1 MALVLA
7 RADSARAQ
15 LVQPPGSYGGVRA
28 MDLIRVPFQLFG
40 ATLSLGMYGA
50 GVAYVL
56 ADKVV
61 IEPAKKAQARLEEWD
76 IEARADAFGNRSW
89 PGFVLR
95 YQGAPPFYAE
105 AGYTLRQ
112 YEHYEAGVEVGDE
125 STGGLAM
132 GQFQRMRQPHFWG
145 IGPEAPDEDRSDY
158 TYDAGTVGVSGW
170 WTPRVGP
177 IRLSGGVAWETNRV
191 VGHGRDS
198 SRPNTNEVFA
208 AGELFGLDD
217 RTEYLRID
225 GGVALDRTHIEHLQ
239 VRGFS
244 VAGEWQYFDGVGGTP
259 SSFHRLAGDARF
271 FVPANERQLMA
282 LRILAEDHVG
292 ESGMGVPF
300 THLARLGDDRG
311 LRGYSGRRFRD
322 RALLAA
328 QLEWR
333 YEVYW
338 HPGYPNLRAEGFA
351 FADAGAVGPAL
362 STITWSDFRATPGIG
377 LRWVQDGDAKVEVFL
392 SHGERWRGGIGLART
407 F

>member
-1 MALVLA
+1 
-7 RADSARAQ
+7 
-15 LVQPPGSYGGVRA
+15 

-50 GVAYVL
+50 GAAYML
-56 ADKVV
+56 ADQVL
-61 IEPAKKAQARLEEWD
+61 IGPAKKAQDRLEEWN

-89 PGFVLR
+89 PGLVLR
-95 YQGAPPFYAE
+95 YQGASPFYAE

-112 YEHYEAGVEVGDE
+112 YEHYEAGVELGDE

-132 GQFQRMRQPHFWG
+132 GQFRRMRQPHFWG
-145 IGPEAPDEDRSDY
+145 IGPDASDEDRSDY
-158 TYDAGTVGVSGW
+158 AYDAGTVGVSGW
-170 WTPRVGP
+170 WTPRVVP
-177 IRLSGGVAWETNRV
+177 LRLSGGVAWETNLV
-191 VGHGRDS
+191 AGRGWDS
-198 SRPNTNEVFA
+198 SRPNTNEVFE
-208 AGELFGLDD
+208 AGDLFGLDD

-225 GGVALDRTHIEHLQ
+225 GGVTLDRTHVEHLQ

-244 VAGEWQYFDGVGGTP
+244 VAGEWQYFGGVGGTQ
-259 SSFHRLAGDARF
+259 STFHRLAGDARLY
-271 FVPANERQLMA
+271 VPANERQLMA
-282 LRILAEDHVG
+282 LRLIAEDHVG

-362 STITWSDFRATPGIG
+362 SSIAWSDFRATPGIG
-377 LRWVQDGDAKVEVFL
+377 VRWVQDGDAKIEVFV